1 MRKRLTEKFTRAKR
15 GSLGYTLTEMLVVVG
30 IIAALCAIAIPSI
43 FAIRNAL
50 RFATANNYAK
60 SIFLAA
66 QQNLTELRSDGGLGP
81 VREAAGAS
89 EIPGAVTTFPDAY
102 RAEYVYTVTGTEA
115 FERVLPAGSID
126 AELRNDQ
133 IVIEYNPVTGNVYS
147 VFYFDK
153 DAAELNLEQTYEGG
167 NLPREKSERRKLM
180 VGYYDGSGLNSA
192 QIELEKTQA
201 TVEFI
206 NGEEG
211 IVQVKV
217 PMPESFYGNFSE
229 FAEGLNVSLTLT
241 GEWSMSQ
248 PADPGE
254 TPQVLTLQV
263 KTAGTQD
270 GCTLA
275 ADGKTVVLSY
285 VIDSLASRRSFVN
298 FASGTQAATGG
309 GVANSAAS
317 LTTLVDEESF
327 IYNILPG
334 ENITIQADVTFT
346 GEGSELVEI
355 EPGILSGVN
364 PMFEYLQPIGN
375 NGYVL
380 AISNGR
386 NLQNLNAIAPTIAD
400 MVQNVT
406 FVSDIYWNDTVA
418 YYNNKYA
425 SGSTYRTGAMVGSSH
440 VYDEAPARALPY
452 FVPIHN
458 EKLFG
463 TARFIYPGDGDGGL
477 GAIINNILGALGFG
491 QYTSSA
497 VPTLTD
503 EMDNRSDISHAS
515 IQGNGHGVYN
525 INIDSTKYQI
535 PNEGKKANVVIDG
548 ELQEKLLTGTFYA
561 TGENQIVDYCFTGLF
576 GYVNTPI
583 NSLRVVNP
591 IVKGFKLERKETS
604 VPNYI
609 LGFIPAGTKTAYL
622 YNNPATGALLGAGGY
637 NTLITN
643 CSTYIDKNARGYMSL
658 NWGPYTYDAANNQN
672 WYGVSGTG
680 AVGGLVGYAKSHRS
694 VTGELTDSAAHIAFS
709 RCFAAV
715 PVSGEMRANKDKNF
729 GYSNGVGALIGNSQ
743 LTNFYNCYAS
753 GDVLATGC
761 RVSDTLA
768 GGLANSIAQIFG
780 VKLDMP
786 YNGRTSWGAGG
797 FVGTSHGTRYTNC
810 FSTGDV
816 SASSNAS
823 SLGAGGFVGFMSIDE
838 TFTYGNKDSSGNEKV
853 AQRTVFTDC
862 YSVGVAVTNGSN
874 YENFSGA
881 NGRIAFELNQTMTYY
896 VGDYFRL
903 YAPHYANQNQTAPGY
918 EDVYIYRD
926 TYFMSNYHD
935 NVKGQDSSSHCASPD
950 TYASF
955 TDMVGNH
962 VNGSQWMLD
971 EIQEIKD
978 IVLYTEYD
986 YSWNGREEITHTYD
1000 TDYFQKRTE
1009 LNRIYQE
1016 LYAEGYSEDDWESA
1030 TASTTHPYS
1039 LTEGNRYPFTKLKG
1053 MDYYGDWPSKPSDVG
1068 LAYYETYDDT
1078 DKTHYFFDQDHTE
1091 YESLTLRSDI
1101 NAIVQKDGYSIFS
1114 ASDADLK
1121 VTIGNVTETLKA
1133 EKNQKYTV
1141 AQKAYYV
1148 FKLTDT
1154 LMAVQPADGEYY
1166 VKVTASHVDSGDTY
1180 TMYYNPNVGLS
1191 HVNPVES
1198 KLAAVKPDKAPT
1210 TIYVRSARQFKGIAT
1225 LDDFWGEN
1233 TRFIQQLNIDA
1244 SKYDWGKNVA
1254 VPKLNA
1260 IGADG
1265 ENTRFESDYSA
1276 GYTLDIGEEG
1286 RYKIAGFTS
1295 ADLAMFGAIGE
1306 KGSISNLIIECGDFT
1321 AGSDKA
1327 ENAAI
1332 LAAANYGQIDNVALN
1347 ISGNVTLTATN
1358 NAGLLAGLTTGDIT
1372 KCDVTTA
1379 EKKTVNI
1386 NALNA
1391 GGMIGAVE
1399 GTGEV
1404 PEGATEAARIAVNKS
1419 TLTVAGTLNL
1429 TGGAGNAGGLIG
1441 KASYMSCE
1449 DLSVNINSLTGDTL
1463 YLGGLA
1469 GYVANSDFTGTAAD
1483 ANGNNPVEVTVT
1495 TIKSTNTDGYAAG
1508 VLGYAEHTALVA
1520 MDVRVDSVTGNIAA
1534 GYLGN
1539 TLDVDATNCDVVV
1552 TGSITGTAGAAGVAG
1567 IVGPQSVF
1575 SDVPV
1580 LLSGVKLQGA
1590 DAAGY
1595 ALEVKGDAYVMG
1607 NSHVTLGNSTETKTT
1622 ISATANAAGFAVTTA
1637 GTVGETN
1644 VVGFGAINGNQ
1655 AAGFAIN
1662 VSGNIAS
1669 CHVSPALA
1677 NENYLGNA
1685 NANLEV
1691 TGNSA
1696 AAGFAMTLAKDS
1708 TIANSYTLCKI
1719 SADGK
1724 VPTEGETPSDIAA
1737 AYGFVGTNNGT
1748 INRCM
1753 NNVDIGD
1760 GYAFVG
1766 VNNGLVTTSYGWFG
1780 DGDRNNATLTKNEM
1794 TGSGKCYSSYF
1805 ADLAPVNR
1813 TDKVVALYDADGNVS
1828 QVTPSAL
1835 QLAAISGFV
1844 GGYNEYPYQAMDES
1858 EVEYPYPMLRDHYGN
1873 WITPPQY
1880 AYGVAYYE
1888 EYADGKR
1895 KLQMVD
1901 LSNPALTEEGQKGV
1915 TFINDTFDTTGS
1927 IVEAGYAKFY
1937 NSEMGEMEGKTFD
1950 LQIGDFT
1957 FDFYKIETVGV
1968 ETIAATKSG
1977 TKAATIDTRFA
1988 KAIKVDE
1995 SFGKNETFEVRTA
2008 EQLANIGAVAANF
2021 NQTHDIAT
2029 TDVTAATIAKDYT
2042 YNGNGLKLDITGMT
2056 KAWLTSVAGT
2066 VKNLN
2071 LTVDAVP
2078 YDLFGNVSGTVE
2090 ELNLTINGA
2099 VSANVFKNVSGTV
2112 NVDLEKL
2119 SSIAANG
2126 ALVGTT
2132 SGTFTTGNI
2141 APSEIAANG
2150 ALFRNVKDGTVNV
2163 GNITTNGNHVNGA
2176 VFADVSGG
2184 TVTTGAITTAQE
2196 NSSAI
2201 GNVAGAV
2208 FTTVA
2213 GNVTVNGDI
2222 SVGEVNGKVFHTV
2235 SGGEVKVVNITTNGK
2250 AVNGSVFG
2258 SVSAPVTAQKIEIGT
2273 LAGKVFDT
2281 ISGNVTVTNGVTAN
2295 DATAEN
2301 WLVGTVTGGT
2311 SNLGN
2316 IQAAK
2321 AVTTT
2326 SDGTDAEGK
2335 TTKITVTSY
2344 NAVPRMIGTVKN
2356 STLNLGAVTL
2366 GNVTGV
2372 NGWLISAT
2380 EKANVT
2386 VGDVTVNNGTTTVT
2400 TTYADD
2406 ETVEET
2412 ETVVEFAN
2420 VNEMTSAISGGTVS
2434 GTTSVSTV
2442 NLGGADI
2449 SGNLFTGVSNA
2460 TLSNFKVTTDG
2471 NMGASLIGS
2480 VTDSDNSV
2488 VTTVASVS
2496 VKAKGVTAE
2505 FASNGLL
2512 VNTLGEGASVTG
2524 CDVVVTNPVAVSA
2537 ATFGGITGTANA
2549 ALSNNTVKATLNV
2562 VRVPADGETVIIG
2575 GLVGEMTGGSIT
2587 GGQVSGAITRTSTG
2601 TTKNYIVGGAIGK
2614 MVDGEAEGVTVN
2626 VAVASNFVNTGYTVD
2641 QQNGNKTFGINNG
2654 ITYQGPV
2661 GMFVGYAGDVTLKNC
2676 SSEDK
2681 NNATF
2686 QFLGEA
2692 MLSSKP
2698 ITGDLWVT
2706 NTDVDSLITGELAAT
2721 QTTGPVYAPYGGA
2734 NVELNVATGN
2744 YYYVET
2750 ELNGCTFYLKP
2761 NETADAEKKTQTV
2774 GANQYFYSMKSENTK
2789 MYTIGE
2795 AVKVALAGDK
2805 SKPYT
2810 VRNNTATIPTSAP
2823 EDTGYYVKV
2832 SDNLYAKAYVTSSRS
2847 DTYEWY
2853 GPACNYTYKLW
2864 YLNESGGFTEVN
2876 NSTKSAT
2883 VSSWYGESATINFTG
2898 LYELPNN
2905 QKIVSNGAYL
2915 IVTDST
2921 AVTGNSSGMSIT
2933 GVTSFKNYDALY
2945 GYLYNYTE
2953 PNLTKGSESYTVAL
2967 YDKYFTS
2974 TSQFATYTIG
2984 NLQYKGVTQFN
2995 LYPVSETVDKD
3006 HIVMTFTNQTS
3017 ADQSRQ
3023 YVTATPVGTESQ
3035 VAEAM
3040 VIDTE
3045 ATEPEVTEPV
3055 TTEPV
3060 VTE

>member
-133 IVIEYNPVTGNVYS
+133 IVIEYNPITGNVYS

-248 PADPGE
+248 PAASGE

-694 VTGELTDSAAHIAFS
+694 VTGELTDDAAHIAFS

-955 TDMVGNH
+955 TDMVDNH
-962 VNGSQWMLD
+962 VNGSQWMAD

-978 IVLYTEYD
+978 IYLYTSYESD
-986 YSWNGREEITHTYD
+986 GRYGYKEVIHTYN
-1000 TDYFQKRTE
+1000 TEYFQNFQDLE
-1009 LNRIYQE
+1009 RIYKE
-1016 LYAEGYSEDDWESA
+1016 EYAEGYSADDWESA

-1191 HVNPVES
+1191 HVNPVEG

-1244 SKYDWGKNVA
+1244 SKYDWGKNA
-1254 VPKLNA
+1254 GIPKLTA
-1260 IGADG
+1260 IGING
-1265 ENTRFESDYSA
+1265 ENTCFESDYSA
-1276 GYTLDIGEEG
+1276 GYTDKKGEEQ

-1295 ADLAMFGAIGE
+1295 ADIALFGAIGE
-1306 KGSISNLIIECGDFT
+1306 KGSIFNLIIECGDFT

-1595 ALEVKGDAYVMG
+1595 ALEVKGDAFVMG

-1644 VVGFGAINGNQ
+1644 VVGFGTINGNQ

-1724 VPTEGETPSDIAA
+1724 MPTEGETPSDIAA

-1794 TGSGKCYSSYF
+1794 TGSSKCYSSYF

-2119 SSIAANG
+2119 GSIAANG

-2132 SGTFTTGNI
+2132 SGTFSTDAITTG
-2141 APSEIAANG
+2141 EIAATG

-2201 GNVAGAV
+2201 GSVAGNV

-2235 SGGEVKVVNITTNGK
+2235 SGGEVKVGNITTNGV
-2250 AVNGSVFG
+2250 AANGSVFG
-2258 SVSAPVTAQKIEIGT
+2258 TVGATVNATGIQVGT
-2273 LAGKVFDT
+2273 VAGKVFDT
-2281 ISGNVTVTNGVTAN
+2281 IKGNVTVKGGVTAT

-2301 WLVGTVTGGT
+2301 WLIGTVTGGEVK
-2311 SNLGN
+2311 LGD
-2316 IQAAK
+2316 IKAATD

-2326 SDGTDAEGK
+2326 SDGTNAEGK

-2344 NAVPRMIGTVKN
+2344 NAVNRMIGTVKN
-2356 STLNLGAVTL
+2356 GTLNLRTVTL

-2412 ETVVEFAN
+2412 ETVVKFAN
-2420 VNEMTSAISGGTVS
+2420 VNEMISAISGGTVS
-2434 GTTSVSTV
+2434 GTTSVSAV

-2505 FASNGLL
+2505 FASSGLL

-2549 ALSNNTVKATLNV
+2549 TLSGNTVSATFNV
-2562 VRVPADGETVIIG
+2562 TGESATVG
-2575 GLVGEMTGGSIT
+2575 GLVGEMTGGSISGST
-2587 GGQVSGAITRTSTG
+2587 ASGAITRTSTG
-2601 TTKNYIVGGAIGK
+2601 DTKNYIVGGAIGK
-2614 MVDGEAEGVTVN
+2614 MTGGTANDTKADVVVDPNFANTNYVRS
-2626 VAVASNFVNTGYTVD
+2626 AV
-2641 QQNGNKTFGINNG
+2641 TFGNSG
-2654 ITYQGPV
+2654 IANKGPV
-2661 GMFVGYAGDVTLKNC
+2661 GMFVGYADAVTLTDC
-2676 SSEDK
+2676 SSIEQT
-2681 NNATF
+2681 NATF

-2692 MLSSKP
+2692 KIESTALNNMWKSATKSETPVKAYSDKVVEGVYTSFDPADIKFAAASSVNNV
-2698 ITGDLWVT
+2698 VT
-2706 NTDVDSLITGELAAT
+2706 NLSGCTFQIDGATKT
-2721 QTTGPVYAPYGGA
+2721 QTLGASDHIYSQTSAKENGYEIASAGVAPKVDNGA
-2734 NVELNVATGN
+2734 SVTFRVDDYENQETVATEKYFYKQAEN
-2744 YYYVET
+2744 KYYLATVKYLE
-2750 ELNGCTFYLKP
+2750 ELNGWGWVEKREFVIVETG
-2761 NETADAEKKTQTV
+2761 NETNELARITPEWVSTGWIGGYYAADITL
-2774 GANQYFYSMKSENTK
+2774 
-2789 MYTIGE
+2789 YTI
-2795 AVKVALAGDK
+2795 
-2805 SKPYT
+2805 
-2810 VRNNTATIPTSAP
+2810 TAPTLDA
-2823 EDTGYYVKV
+2823 Y
-2832 SDNLYAKAYVTSSRS
+2832 AYVAKTKDGALDNQLVAGTLPESLDNRS
-2847 DTYEWY
+2847 
-2853 GPACNYTYKLW
+2853 
-2864 YLNESGGFTEVN
+2864 GFT
-2876 NSTKSAT
+2876 KYL
-2883 VSSWYGESATINFTG
+2883 WTISGNTMTNTYDG
-2898 LYELPNN
+2898 A
-2905 QKIVSNGAYL
+2905 QKEITAKINTSGTLSMSYTSNG
-2915 IVTDST
+2915 V
-2921 AVTGNSSGMSIT
+2921 
-2933 GVTSFKNYDALY
+2933 
-2945 GYLYNYTE
+2945 E
-2953 PNLTKGSESYTVAL
+2953 
-2967 YDKYFTS
+2967 
-2974 TSQFATYTIG
+2974 
-2984 NLQYKGVTQFN
+2984 FN
-2995 LYPVSETVDKD
+2995 LYPVT
-3006 HIVMTFTNQTS
+3006 IVQNGSGYSVLTFTYDATYT
-3017 ADQSRQ
+3017 RQ
-3023 YVTATPVGTESQ
+3023 FVTTEDVVAPQAAEVMSIEAL
-3035 VAEAM
+3035 VAEP
-3040 VIDTE
+3040 E
-3045 ATEPEVTEPV
+3045 A
-3055 TTEPV
+3055 TEPV
-3060 VTE
+3060 VTETEATEPQVTE

>member
-133 IVIEYNPVTGNVYS
+133 IVIEYNPITGNVYS

-201 TVEFI
+201 AVEFI

-317 LTTLVDEESF
+317 LTTLVDERAF
-327 IYNILPG
+327 KYNILPG

-515 IQGNGHGVYN
+515 IQGNGHAVYN

-694 VTGELTDSAAHIAFS
+694 VTGELTDDAAHIAFS

-962 VNGSQWMLD
+962 VNGTQWMLD

-1000 TDYFQKRTE
+1000 TDYFQKRKE

-1225 LDDFWGEN
+1225 LEDFWGEN

-1244 SKYDWGKNVA
+1244 SKYDWGQNA
-1254 VPKLNA
+1254 GIPELTA

-1295 ADLAMFGAIGE
+1295 ADLAMFGTIGE

-1399 GTGEV
+1399 GTGV
-1404 PEGATEAARIAVNKS
+1404 IPEGATEAARIAVNKS
-1419 TLTVAGTLNL
+1419 TLTVGGTLNL

-1539 TLDVDATNCDVVV
+1539 SLDVDATNCDVVV

-1655 AAGFAIN
+1655 AAGFAVN

-2029 TDVTAATIAKDYT
+2029 TDVTSATIAANRT

-2119 SSIAANG
+2119 GSIAANG

-2132 SGTFTTGNI
+2132 SGTFTTGDI

-2150 ALFRNVKDGTVNV
+2150 AIIGKVTGGTVKV
-2163 GNITTNGNHVNGA
+2163 GAITTTGAVNGN
-2176 VFADVSGG
+2176 VFTDVSAG
-2184 TVTTGAITTAQE
+2184 TVTTGAITTGDV
-2196 NSSAI
+2196 S
-2201 GNVAGAV
+2201 GAV
-2208 FTTVA
+2208 FGGVTGGTVTVA
-2213 GNVTVNGDI
+2213 SI
-2222 SVGEVNGKVFHTV
+2222 STD
-2235 SGGEVKVVNITTNGK
+2235 GK
-2250 AVNGSVFG
+2250 AVNGNVFA
-2258 SVSAPVTAQKIEIGT
+2258 STAG
-2273 LAGKVFDT
+2273 D
-2281 ISGNVTVTNGVTAN
+2281 VTVTNGITAGDVNGAVFGAVNGGSVTTKNIQVGALSGKIFGEINAN
-2295 DATAEN
+2295 VTVSDGITAANVAGSADN
-2301 WLVGTVTGGT
+2301 WLAGSVKGGEVK
-2311 SNLGN
+2311 LGN
-2316 IQAAK
+2316 IQAARELNTTTTETIQEGTVTK
-2321 AVTTT
+2321 TTTVTTY
-2326 SDGTDAEGK
+2326 D
-2335 TTKITVTSY
+2335 
-2344 NAVPRMIGTVKN
+2344 AVPRVVGPVSGGSLT
-2356 STLNLGAVTL
+2356 LGAVNL
-2366 GNVTGV
+2366 GKVT
-2372 NGWLISAT
+2372 NTDGWLIASSGN
-2380 EKANVT
+2380 ANVT
-2386 VGDVTVNNGTTTVT
+2386 VGAVTVHNNEITKE
-2400 TTYADD
+2400 TYAPVGDS
-2406 ETVEET
+2406 TVNVPGDAESCAFG
-2412 ETVVEFAN
+2412 TVYN
-2420 VNEMTSAISGGTVS
+2420 MIGQISGGTVT
-2434 GTTSVSTV
+2434 GSTV
-2442 NLGGADI
+2442 TLGGADI
-2449 SGNLFTGVSNA
+2449 NTNLFTGVSNNA
-2460 TLSNFKVTTDG
+2460 TLRGFTVSDAG
-2471 NMGASLIGS
+2471 NMGASLIE
-2480 VTDSDNSV
+2480 
-2488 VTTVASVS
+2488 SVS
-2496 VKAKGVTAE
+2496 GTIDNVDVTAE
-2505 FASNGLL
+2505 SAVTNVTRSGLL
-2512 VNTLGEGASVTG
+2512 VNTLNAGASVSG
-2524 CDVVVTNPVAVSA
+2524 CDVVVKSAVDVG
-2537 ATFGGITGTANA
+2537 TPIFGGITGTANA
-2549 ALSNNTVKATLNV
+2549 TLTGNTVSATFNV
-2562 VRVPADGETVIIG
+2562 TGESATVG
-2575 GLVGEMTGGSIT
+2575 GLVGEMTGGSIS
-2587 GGQVSGAITRTSTG
+2587 GGQVSGTITKTG
-2601 TTKNYIVGGAIGK
+2601 SGTNYIVGGAVGK
-2614 MVDGEAEGVTVN
+2614 AGAGTSYSGVT
-2626 VAVASNFVNTGYTVD
+2626 ATVKID
-2641 QQNGNKTFGINNG
+2641 DTWGTPAFCDGVTDAELKAKVSPDAK
-2654 ITYQGPV
+2654 GPV
-2661 GMFVGYAGDVTLKNC
+2661 GQFVGYVDANTSFTSCSGNGNSNYNFLGQVKATTVTL
-2676 SSEDK
+2676 
-2681 NNATF
+2681 
-2686 QFLGEA
+2686 GE
-2692 MLSSKP
+2692 
-2698 ITGDLWVT
+2698 
-2706 NTDVDSLITGELAAT
+2706 NT
-2721 QTTGPVYAPYGGA
+2721 YGGYAGQMSTYEATDADDLNTYKNDHSA
-2734 NVELNVATGN
+2734 NGESILQFNTTLTDCFYVKADTNYQQKINNTEYYYDGADVVLKQYDATKVEPTVTTTVTYSERNNLNVYSFNSYTSKSQTNSYHKHTDDKYYRVWAQYDNYDGGWNDYSGYGVELWIDLDGDGTAEHSIKKIQKYDRDHRDGN
-2744 YYYVET
+2744 T
-2750 ELNGCTFYLKP
+2750 QWNKSIELTL
-2761 NETADAEKKTQTV
+2761 
-2774 GANQYFYSMKSENTK
+2774 YSRSENTTTSLDLPNGQY
-2789 MYTIGE
+2789 MIVGGGTYALSSANNGSR
-2795 AVKVALAGDK
+2795 VAFE
-2805 SKPYT
+2805 
-2810 VRNNTATIPTSAP
+2810 TSFTDSNQNLINAIWTKT
-2823 EDTGYYVKV
+2823 DNRWNQGTNYLRLRSGGYY
-2832 SDNLYAKAYVTSSRS
+2832 
-2847 DTYEWY
+2847 
-2853 GPACNYTYKLW
+2853 G
-2864 YLNESGGFTEVN
+2864 
-2876 NSTKSAT
+2876 
-2883 VSSWYGESATINFTG
+2883 
-2898 LYELPNN
+2898 
-2905 QKIVSNGAYL
+2905 
-2915 IVTDST
+2915 
-2921 AVTGNSSGMSIT
+2921 SI
-2933 GVTSFKNYDALY
+2933 
-2945 GYLYNYTE
+2945 
-2953 PNLTKGSESYTVAL
+2953 
-2967 YDKYFTS
+2967 
-2974 TSQFATYTIG
+2974 
-2984 NLQYKGVTQFN
+2984 
-2995 LYPVSETVDKD
+2995 
-3006 HIVMTFTNQTS
+3006 
-3017 ADQSRQ
+3017 
-3023 YVTATPVGTESQ
+3023 VGTENDTDITYALANNGQAVNMRRGNNGDYLGYSNSNFTVSRNATNNINLYR
-3035 VAEAM
+3035 VAYTETFRLDFSNERVGQLIASVDLGGASSVSVVSEDDEIVATEPEA
-3040 VIDTE
+3040 TE
-3045 ATEPEVTEPV
+3045 PVATEPEVTEPQV
-3055 TTEPV
+3055 AE
-3060 VTE
+3060 

>member
-133 IVIEYNPVTGNVYS
+133 IVIEYNPITGNVYS

-167 NLPREKSERRKLM
+167 TLPREKSERRKLM
-180 VGYYDGSGLNSA
+180 VGYYDGSGLNSS

-201 TVEFI
+201 AVEFI

-248 PADPGE
+248 PAASGE

-463 TARFIYPGDGDGGL
+463 TARFIFPGDGDGGL
-477 GAIINNILGALGFG
+477 GDLINDILNSLTGGFFG
-491 QYTSSA
+491 RYSSSNT
-497 VPTLTD
+497 PTLTD
-503 EMDNRSDISHAS
+503 ELDNRTGISHAS

-591 IVKGFKLERKETS
+591 IVKGYQLERKTTT
-604 VPNYI
+604 VIRYF
-609 LGFIPAGTKTAYL
+609 LGFPVGTTTVNL

-658 NWGPYTYDAANNQN
+658 NWGPYTYDAVNNQN

-694 VTGELTDSAAHIAFS
+694 VTGELTDDAAHIAFS
-709 RCFAAV
+709 KCFAAV
-715 PVSGEMRANKDKNF
+715 PVSGKMREQTDKNF
-729 GYSNGVGALIGNSQ
+729 GYTNGVGSFIGNSQ

-753 GDVLATGC
+753 GEVLATGC
-761 RVSDTLA
+761 RVQKT
-768 GGLANSIAQIFG
+768 GLGSILGLLEIVG
-780 VKLDMP
+780 IKMDLP
-786 YNGRTSWGAGG
+786 YDGRTSWGAGG

-816 SASSNAS
+816 SASSNS
-823 SLGAGGFVGFMSIDE
+823 SNLGAGGFVGFMSIDE
-838 TFTYGNKDSSGNEKV
+838 TFSYGNESSPTNEDI

-881 NGRIAFELNQTMTYY
+881 NGRVALKLNTAQAYY
-896 VGDYFRL
+896 ISDYFRL
-903 YAPHYANQNQTAPGY
+903 YAPHYAEQRQTAPGY
-918 EDVYIYRD
+918 EDYYVYRD
-926 TYFMSNYHD
+926 TYFLSNYHTD
-935 NVKGQDSSSHCASPD
+935 VAGQDSSSHCASPD

-971 EIQEIKD
+971 EIQEVKD
-978 IVLYTEYD
+978 IVLGTDWEYN
-986 YSWNGREEITHTYD
+986 NGWQEVTRTYD
-1000 TDYFQKRTE
+1000 TEYFQKRTE

-1053 MDYYGDWPSKPSDVG
+1053 MDYYGDWPSKPSNVG

-1166 VKVTASHVDSGDTY
+1166 VKVTAAHVGSGDTY

-1198 KLAAVKPDKAPT
+1198 KLTAVKPDKAPT
-1210 TIYVRSARQFKGIAT
+1210 TIYVRSARQFMGLAT
-1225 LDDFWGEN
+1225 LDDFWTAD
-1233 TRFIQQLNIDA
+1233 TRYIQQLNIDA

-1254 VPKLNA
+1254 VPKLTA

-1306 KGSISNLIIECGDFT
+1306 NGSISNLIIECEDFT

-1327 ENAAI
+1327 ANAAI
-1332 LAAANYGQIDNVALN
+1332 LAAVNHGEISKVN
-1347 ISGNVTLTATN
+1347 IVVSGDVKLTATT
-1358 NAGLLAGLTTGDIT
+1358 NAGLLAGLTTGNIT
-1372 KCDVTTA
+1372 ECAVTPGQDKTA
-1379 EKKTVNI
+1379 TNNQVATINVTVN
-1386 NALNA
+1386 AQNA
-1391 GGMIGAVE
+1391 GGLIGSVE
-1399 GTGEV
+1399 GTE
-1404 PEGATEAARIAVNKS
+1404 ATGDAEAEPVAVNKAS
-1419 TLTVAGTLNL
+1419 LTVNGKLTLN
-1429 TGGAGNAGGLIG
+1429 GGAGNAGGLIG
-1441 KASYMSCE
+1441 KASYMRCE

-1469 GYVANSDFTGTAAD
+1469 GYVVNSDFTGTAAD

-1539 TLDVDATNCDVVV
+1539 SLDVDATNCDVVV

-1590 DAAGY
+1590 DAVGY

-1644 VVGFGAINGNQ
+1644 VVGFGAINGSQ
-1655 AAGFAIN
+1655 AAGFAVN

-1691 TGNSA
+1691 TGKTA

-1748 INRCM
+1748 LNRCM
-1753 NNVDIGD
+1753 NNVDIGS

-1888 EYADGKR
+1888 EYADGTR

-1915 TFINDTFDTTGS
+1915 TFINDTFDTTGT

-1937 NSEMGEMEGKTFD
+1937 NNQMGEMEGKTFNV
-1950 LQIGDFT
+1950 QIGDFT
-1957 FDFYKIETVGV
+1957 FDFYKIESKGV

-2090 ELNLTINGA
+2090 NLNLTISGA
-2099 VSANVFKNVSGTV
+2099 VSASVFNNITKSGNVQ
-2112 NVDLEKL
+2112 LKL
-2119 SSIAANG
+2119 NELGSIAANG

-2132 SGTFTTGNI
+2132 SGTFTTGDI
-2141 APSEIAANG
+2141 APSEIAASG
-2150 ALFRNVKDGTVNV
+2150 AIIGKVTGGTVKV
-2163 GNITTNGNHVNGA
+2163 GAITTTGAVNGN
-2176 VFADVSGG
+2176 VFTDVSAG
-2184 TVTTGAITTAQE
+2184 TVTTGAITTGDV
-2196 NSSAI
+2196 S
-2201 GNVAGAV
+2201 GAV
-2208 FTTVA
+2208 FGGVT
-2213 GNVTVNGDI
+2213 GGTVNTDVI
-2222 SVGEVNGKVFHTV
+2222 TTGKVGTAEQNANVFGAV
-2235 SGGEVKVVNITTNGK
+2235 SGGEVNVTSITTNGK
-2250 AVNGSVFG
+2250 AVNGNVFA
-2258 SVSAPVTAQKIEIGT
+2258 STAG
-2273 LAGKVFDT
+2273 D
-2281 ISGNVTVTNGVTAN
+2281 VTVTNGITAGDVNGAVFGAVNGGSVTTKNIQVGALSGKIFGEINAN
-2295 DATAEN
+2295 VTVSDGITAANVAGSADN
-2301 WLVGTVTGGT
+2301 WLAGSVKGGEVK
-2311 SNLGN
+2311 LGN
-2316 IQAAK
+2316 IQAARELNTTTTTTETIQEGTVTK
-2321 AVTTT
+2321 TTTVTTY
-2326 SDGTDAEGK
+2326 D
-2335 TTKITVTSY
+2335 
-2344 NAVPRMIGTVKN
+2344 AVPRVVGPVSGGSLTLGTV
-2356 STLNLGAVTL
+2356 NLGKVT
-2366 GNVTGV
+2366 NTD
-2372 NGWLISAT
+2372 GWLIASSGN
-2380 EKANVT
+2380 ANVT
-2386 VGDVTVNNGTTTVT
+2386 VGAVTVHNNEITKE
-2400 TTYADD
+2400 TYAPVGDS
-2406 ETVEET
+2406 TVDVPGDAESCAFG
-2412 ETVVEFAN
+2412 TVYN
-2420 VNEMTSAISGGTVS
+2420 MIGQISGGTVT
-2434 GTTSVSTV
+2434 GSTV
-2442 NLGGADI
+2442 TLDDANI
-2449 SGNLFTGVSNA
+2449 NTNLFTGVTNNGILRGFTVGDA
-2460 TLSNFKVTTDG
+2460 G
-2471 NMGASLIGS
+2471 NMGASLIE
-2480 VTDSDNSV
+2480 
-2488 VTTVASVS
+2488 SVS
-2496 VKAKGVTAE
+2496 GTIDNVDVTAE
-2505 FASNGLL
+2505 SAVTNVTRSGLL
-2512 VNTLGEGASVTG
+2512 VNTLNAGASVTG
-2524 CDVVVTNPVAVSA
+2524 CDVVVKSAVDVG
-2537 ATFGGITGTANA
+2537 TPIFGGITGTANA
-2549 ALSNNTVKATLNV
+2549 TLTGNTVSATFNV
-2562 VRVPADGETVIIG
+2562 TGESATVG
-2575 GLVGEMTGGSIT
+2575 GLVGEMTGGSISGST
-2587 GGQVSGAITRTSTG
+2587 ATGAITLASTG
-2601 TTKNYIVGGAIGK
+2601 TAKNYVIGGAIGK
-2614 MVDGEAEGVTVN
+2614 MTGGTATGTKANVVVDPNFANANNVDG
-2626 VAVASNFVNTGYTVD
+2626 
-2641 QQNGNKTFGINNG
+2641 GNTFGNSG
-2654 ITYQGPV
+2654 IANKGPV
-2661 GMFVGYAGDVTLKNC
+2661 GMFVGYAGAVTLTDC
-2676 SSEDK
+2676 SSIETT
-2681 NNATF
+2681 NATY

-2692 MLSSKP
+2692 MIESTALNNMWKSATKSETPVKAYSDKVVEGVYTSFDPADIKFAAVSSVNNV
-2698 ITGDLWVT
+2698 VT
-2706 NTDVDSLITGELAAT
+2706 NLS
-2721 QTTGPVYAPYGGA
+2721 
-2734 NVELNVATGN
+2734 
-2744 YYYVET
+2744 
-2750 ELNGCTFYLKP
+2750 GCTFQIDGA
-2761 NETADAEKKTQTV
+2761 TKTQTF
-2774 GANQYFYSMKSENTK
+2774 GASDHIYSQTSAKENGYEIASAGVAPTVTSATNEYRTSNYNNLTPTGKYYFDEDSGKYYLASIRAVNEGSYWPDWKFAIVDTNTETEIVRLDTERHVSWGGTYYIADITL
-2789 MYTIGE
+2789 YTITAPTLNGTYVAINANNAALDSQGTE
-2795 AVKVALAGDK
+2795 YVIPENRTFDDRSEFAKCVWNVSGTTMTNAYDDTEYTAVP
-2805 SKPYT
+2805 SIIT
-2810 VRNNTATIPTSAP
+2810 
-2823 EDTGYYVKV
+2823 TGTPVMSYNV
-2832 SDNLYAKAYVTSSRS
+2832 
-2847 DTYEWY
+2847 
-2853 GPACNYTYKLW
+2853 
-2864 YLNESGGFTEVN
+2864 
-2876 NSTKSAT
+2876 
-2883 VSSWYGESATINFTG
+2883 
-2898 LYELPNN
+2898 
-2905 QKIVSNGAYL
+2905 NGA
-2915 IVTDST
+2915 I
-2921 AVTGNSSGMSIT
+2921 
-2933 GVTSFKNYDALY
+2933 
-2945 GYLYNYTE
+2945 
-2953 PNLTKGSESYTVAL
+2953 
-2967 YDKYFTS
+2967 
-2974 TSQFATYTIG
+2974 
-2984 NLQYKGVTQFN
+2984 FN
-2995 LYPVSETVDKD
+2995 LYPVTVVENGSSYD
-3006 HIVMTFTNQTS
+3006 VLTFTYDATYT
-3017 ADQSRQ
+3017 RQ
-3023 YVTATPVGTESQ
+3023 FVTAVPDGTESI
-3035 VAEAM
+3035 AIEAL
-3040 VIDTE
+3040 VE
-3045 ATEPEVTEPV
+3045 EPEA
-3055 TTEPV
+3055 TEPV
-3060 VTE
+3060 VTETEATEPQVTE

>member
-201 TVEFI
+201 AVEFI

-248 PADPGE
+248 PAASGE

-477 GAIINNILGALGFG
+477 GDLINDILNSLTGGFFG
-491 QYTSSA
+491 RYSSSNT
-497 VPTLTD
+497 PTLTD
-503 EMDNRSDISHAS
+503 ELDNRTGISHAS
-515 IQGNGHGVYN
+515 IQGNGHAVYN

-591 IVKGFKLERKETS
+591 IVKGYQLERKTTT
-604 VPNYI
+604 VIRYF
-609 LGFIPAGTKTAYL
+609 LGIPVGTTTVNL

-694 VTGELTDSAAHIAFS
+694 VTGELTDDAAHIAFS
-709 RCFAAV
+709 KCFAAV
-715 PVSGEMRANKDKNF
+715 PVSGKMREQTDKNF
-729 GYSNGVGALIGNSQ
+729 GYTNGVGSFIGNSQ

-753 GDVLATGC
+753 GEVLATGC
-761 RVSDTLA
+761 RVQKT
-768 GGLANSIAQIFG
+768 GLGSILGLLEIVG
-780 VKLDMP
+780 IKMDLP
-786 YNGRTSWGAGG
+786 YDGRTSWGAGG

-816 SASSNAS
+816 SASSNS
-823 SLGAGGFVGFMSIDE
+823 SNLGAGGFVGFMSIDE
-838 TFTYGNKDSSGNEKV
+838 TFSYGNESSPTNEDI

-881 NGRIAFELNQTMTYY
+881 NGRVALKLNTAQAYY
-896 VGDYFRL
+896 ISDYFRL
-903 YAPHYANQNQTAPGY
+903 YAPHYAEQRQTAPGY
-918 EDVYIYRD
+918 EDYYVYRD
-926 TYFMSNYHD
+926 TYFLSNYHT
-935 NVKGQDSSSHCASPD
+935 NVAGQDSSSHCASPD

-962 VNGSQWMLD
+962 VYKSQWMLD

-978 IVLYTEYD
+978 ITI
-986 YSWNGREEITHTYD
+986 SSSRRTTYD
-1000 TDYFQKRTE
+1000 TEYFKKYPA
-1009 LNRIYQE
+1009 LNEIYLN
-1016 LYAEGYSEDDWESA
+1016 LYAEGYSANDWESA

-1053 MDYYGDWPSKPSDVG
+1053 MDYYGDWPTKPSHVG
-1068 LAYYETYDDT
+1068 LAYYETYAKT
-1078 DKTHYFFDQDHTE
+1078 ETTESKTHYFFDQDHPE
-1091 YESLTLRSDI
+1091 YESLTLRDDPE
-1101 NAIVQKDGYSIFS
+1101 AIVQKDGYSIFS

-1166 VKVTASHVDSGDTY
+1166 VKVTAAHVGSGDTY

-1191 HVNPVES
+1191 HVNPVEG
-1198 KLAAVKPDKAPT
+1198 KNAAVKPDKAPT

-1244 SKYDWGKNVA
+1244 SKYDWGQNA
-1254 VPKLNA
+1254 GIPKLTA
-1260 IGADG
+1260 IGIDG
-1265 ENTRFESDYSA
+1265 EKTRFESDYSA
-1276 GYTLDIGEEG
+1276 GYTDEQGEEQ

-1295 ADLAMFGAIGE
+1295 ADIALFGAIGE

-1508 VLGYAEHTALVA
+1508 VLGYAEHSALVA

-1539 TLDVDATNCDVVV
+1539 SLDLDATNCDVVV

-1888 EYADGKR
+1888 EYADGTR

-1950 LQIGDFT
+1950 LQIGDFS

-2112 NVDLEKL
+2112 NVDLEQL
-2119 SSIAANG
+2119 GSIAANG

-2132 SGTFTTGNI
+2132 SGSFTTGDI
-2141 APSEIAANG
+2141 APSEIAASG
-2150 ALFRNVKDGTVNV
+2150 AIIGKVTGGTVKV
-2163 GNITTNGNHVNGA
+2163 GAITTTGAVNGN
-2176 VFADVSGG
+2176 VFTDVSAG
-2184 TVTTGAITTAQE
+2184 TVTTGAITTGDVSGAVFGTVSNGATVE
-2196 NSSAI
+2196 TDAI
-2201 GNVAGAV
+2201 KTGALTGEVFTNAAGAVKVTGDITVGDVNGAVFGAVNGGSVTTKNIQVGALSGKIFGEINANVTVSDGITAANVAGSADNWL
-2208 FTTVA
+2208 A
-2213 GNVTVNGDI
+2213 G
-2222 SVGEVNGKVFHTV
+2222 SVK
-2235 SGGEVKVVNITTNGK
+2235 GGEVK
-2250 AVNGSVFG
+2250 
-2258 SVSAPVTAQKIEIGT
+2258 
-2273 LAGKVFDT
+2273 
-2281 ISGNVTVTNGVTAN
+2281 
-2295 DATAEN
+2295 
-2301 WLVGTVTGGT
+2301 
-2311 SNLGN
+2311 LGN
-2316 IQAAK
+2316 IQAARELNTTTTETIQEGTVTK
-2321 AVTTT
+2321 TTTVTTY
-2326 SDGTDAEGK
+2326 D
-2335 TTKITVTSY
+2335 
-2344 NAVPRMIGTVKN
+2344 AVPRVVGPVSGGSLTLGTV
-2356 STLNLGAVTL
+2356 NLGKVT
-2366 GNVTGV
+2366 NTD
-2372 NGWLISAT
+2372 GWLIASSGN
-2380 EKANVT
+2380 ANVT
-2386 VGDVTVNNGTTTVT
+2386 VGAVTVHNNEITKE
-2400 TTYADD
+2400 TYAPVGDS
-2406 ETVEET
+2406 TVNVPGDAESCAFG
-2412 ETVVEFAN
+2412 TVYN
-2420 VNEMTSAISGGTVS
+2420 MIGQISGGTVT
-2434 GTTSVSTV
+2434 GSTV
-2442 NLGGADI
+2442 TLGGADI
-2449 SGNLFTGVSNA
+2449 NTNLFTGVSNNA
-2460 TLSNFKVTTDG
+2460 TLHGFTVSDAG
-2471 NMGASLIGS
+2471 NMGASLIE
-2480 VTDSDNSV
+2480 
-2488 VTTVASVS
+2488 SVS
-2496 VKAKGVTAE
+2496 GTIDNVDVTAE
-2505 FASNGLL
+2505 SAVTNVTRSGLL
-2512 VNTLGEGASVTG
+2512 VNTLNAGASVSG
-2524 CDVVVTNPVAVSA
+2524 CDVVVKSAVDVG
-2537 ATFGGITGTANA
+2537 TPIFGGITGTANA
-2549 ALSNNTVKATLNV
+2549 TLTGNTVSATFNV
-2562 VRVPADGETVIIG
+2562 TGESATVG
-2575 GLVGEMTGGSIT
+2575 GLVGEMTGGSISDST
-2587 GGQVSGAITRTSTG
+2587 ATGAITLASTG
-2601 TTKNYIVGGAIGK
+2601 TTKNYVIGGAIGK
-2614 MVDGEAEGVTVN
+2614 MTGGEASGTKAN
-2626 VAVASNFVNTGYTVD
+2626 VAVDSGFANANYVEG
-2641 QQNGNKTFGINNG
+2641 GNTFGTSG
-2654 ITYQGPV
+2654 ITNNGPV
-2661 GMFVGYAGDVTLKNC
+2661 GMFVGYAGAVKLTDC
-2676 SSEDK
+2676 SSVAA
-2681 NNATF
+2681 NTTY

-2692 MLSSKP
+2692 KIESAPLTERWKSTVPNAEPVKAYSDSAVEGVYTSFSPAGINFTAASSVNNV
-2698 ITGDLWVT
+2698 VT
-2706 NTDVDSLITGELAAT
+2706 NLSNCIFQFEGTTKQQTFGASDHIYSRTSAKENGYEIASAGVAPIVKSETKKYRRDDYSSNATPTGMYYE
-2721 QTTGPVYAPYGGA
+2721 QG
-2734 NVELNVATGN
+2734 GN
-2744 YYYVET
+2744 YYLASIKRVNEGSDYWPDYKIAIVDT
-2750 ELNGCTFYLKP
+2750 NTGKEL
-2761 NETADAEKKTQTV
+2761 DRKTPEWVSTSLFGGYYAV
-2774 GANQYFYSMKSENTK
+2774 DITL
-2789 MYTIGE
+2789 YTIT
-2795 AVKVALAGDK
+2795 APTLDAYAYVAKTKDGALDNQLVAGTLPENLDNRSGFTNYMWTVSGNTMTNGDK
-2805 SKPYT
+2805 SYT
-2810 VRNNTATIPTSAP
+2810 FTQKVNT
-2823 EDTGYYVKV
+2823 
-2832 SDNLYAKAYVTSSRS
+2832 
-2847 DTYEWY
+2847 
-2853 GPACNYTYKLW
+2853 
-2864 YLNESGGFTEVN
+2864 
-2876 NSTKSAT
+2876 
-2883 VSSWYGESATINFTG
+2883 
-2898 LYELPNN
+2898 
-2905 QKIVSNGAYL
+2905 
-2915 IVTDST
+2915 
-2921 AVTGNSSGMSIT
+2921 SGMLSMSYVIN
-2933 GVTSFKNYDALY
+2933 GV
-2945 GYLYNYTE
+2945 E
-2953 PNLTKGSESYTVAL
+2953 
-2967 YDKYFTS
+2967 
-2974 TSQFATYTIG
+2974 
-2984 NLQYKGVTQFN
+2984 FN
-2995 LYPVSETVDKD
+2995 LYPVTVVENGSSYNVLTFSYDATYTRQFVTTED
-3006 HIVMTFTNQTS
+3006 VVALQAAEVMTIE
-3017 ADQSRQ
+3017 ALAEEPE
-3023 YVTATPVGTESQ
+3023 ATEPV
-3035 VAEAM
+3035 
-3040 VIDTE
+3040 
-3045 ATEPEVTEPV
+3045 ATEPEVTEPQ
-3055 TTEPV
+3055 